1 MNHLYAR
8 RCQDPIQLGELRTGE
23 TTDMFGHESVGYRHW
38 GCSTKEVLRAINLQT
53 PGFHELRCDCASCAR
68 PPRHPRH
75 AEMSSDPSTRLF
87 PCPSFFPSFLPF
99 LPSLRL
105 LRLFPSSLP
114 PTLFPS
120 YRLICHR
127 AEDQRRVIMAMNKR
141 KIPEEDLTP
150 CLRPAGALPTGLAKS
165 SSITARKTEV
175 PSAANSWMLPAE
187 EDKKG
192 AVAPSAFNF
201 PWSSRPQGSDTP
213 SWSRPDEDAGVKAT
227 IPSSSSTSSS
237 VPRTSA
243 PLWSRPDEDEGVKR
257 AIASTSSSSSS
268 KAAASAPLWAQPD
281 EDENVKRAIAGPSSV
296 KPHVSDTSDW
306 SHPDE
311 DEDLKLAIARSLED
325 VPRAQPPASSS
336 SAAGSSS
343 WAPARPKIGSSAP
356 TSLMGASA
364 TPNTLYGLPS
374 FSAPNSSK
382 LGPAFAPYAGMPG
395 GWRGDDTDSEDVKPS
410 SSSAVASSSKLHH
423 STPPTSASGPSSRKN
438 SNYIDLTS
446 SPLPDVK
453 SVFRGVKREAPMLID
468 SDDEED
474 QNDNKPDVSNAAV
487 ELEDDVFYV
496 RTYADVVGIT
506 HYVGKCA
513 PMEVVTLVSC
523 AHSVALVTPPVLS
536 ADEYRTH
543 R

>member
-1 MNHLYAR
+1 
-8 RCQDPIQLGELRTGE
+8 
-23 TTDMFGHESVGYRHW
+23 
-38 GCSTKEVLRAINLQT
+38 
-53 PGFHELRCDCASCAR
+53 
-68 PPRHPRH
+68 
-75 AEMSSDPSTRLF
+75 
-87 PCPSFFPSFLPF
+87 
-99 LPSLRL
+99 
-105 LRLFPSSLP
+105 
-114 PTLFPS
+114 
-120 YRLICHR
+120 
-127 AEDQRRVIMAMNKR
+127 MAMNKR

-165 SSITARKTEV
+165 SSVIARKTEV
-175 PSAANSWMLPAE
+175 PSATNSWMAPAE

-213 SWSRPDEDAGVKAT
+213 SWSRPDEDAGVKAA
-227 IPSSSSTSSS
+227 IPSSSSSS

-257 AIASTSSSSSS
+257 AISSTASTSSSSSS
-268 KAAASAPLWAQPD
+268 NSTAGAPVWSQPVED
-281 EDENVKRAIAGPSSV
+281 EDVKRAIAAFSSS
-296 KPHVSDTSDW
+296 KPRVPDTSNS

-311 DEDLKLAIARSLED
+311 DEDIKMAIALSLQD
-325 VPRAQPPASSS
+325 AQRAQPSASSS
-336 SAAGSSS
+336 SAFGGSS

-356 TSLMGASA
+356 NSLTGSSA
-364 TPNTLYGLPS
+364 MHNTLYGLPS
-374 FSAPNSSK
+374 LSAPNSSK

-395 GWRGDDTDSEDVKPS
+395 GWRGDDTDNEDVKPS

-453 SVFRGVKREAPMLID
+453 SAFRGVKREAAMLID
-468 SDDEED
+468 SDDDED
-474 QNDNKPDVSNAAV
+474 LKDIKPNVPNAAI

-506 HYVGKCA
+506 HYNGKCA
-513 PMEVVTLVSC
+513 PYEVVTLVGVC
-523 AHSVALVTPPVLS
+523 T
-536 ADEYRTH
+536 T
-543 R
+543 